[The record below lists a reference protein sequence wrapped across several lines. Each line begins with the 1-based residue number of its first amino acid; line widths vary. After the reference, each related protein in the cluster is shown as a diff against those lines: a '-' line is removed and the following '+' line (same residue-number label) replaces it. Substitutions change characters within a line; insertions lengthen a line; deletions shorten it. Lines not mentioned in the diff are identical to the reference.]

1 MEWEP
6 LLPSLER
13 IMKMGLQSYFE
24 EFNKKIKMD
33 YDQKSELASKRDI
46 ILNKLVSD
54 EEIPSFEYFN
64 QGSYAMYTGVEPL
77 DKEYDIDVGLVFNI
91 NKDDIKPYDLK
102 KSVYNAVKDHTDYGA
117 DIKEP
122 CVTVTYKKNG
132 EEAFHVDLVIYS
144 YEDQDDDESQIYMS
158 RGDEN
163 SAADEKIWEK
173 ADPCGLIDLINNKF
187 TDENERAQFRRA
199 IRYLKRWKNIKFKQT
214 GTSEPP
220 GIGVTLLAEKL
231 FKPYKYDYLE
241 KKFKADDLQALIDL
255 TNEIKNQFNFV
266 GTSKTGR
273 LLYRI
278 TLNLKVE
285 PYSDVF
291 CNMTDSQMTDFKD
304 KIESLYSKLI
314 EVKNETDII
323 EQCTKLIAI
332 FGDDF
337 PKADKIKES
346 KAQSNYIPPSSTAG
360 AITNE

>member
-1 MEWEP
+1 
-6 LLPSLER
+6 
-13 IMKMGLQSYFE
+13 MGLQRYFE

-46 ILNKLVSD
+46 IINKLASD
-54 EEIPSFEYFN
+54 EEIPSFGYFN

-91 NKDDIKPYDLK
+91 NKDDVKPYDLK
-102 KSVYNAVKDHTDYGA
+102 KGVYNVVKDHTDYGA

-144 YEDQDDDESQIYMS
+144 YEDKEDDESQLYMS

-163 SAADEKIWEK
+163 STSDEKIWEK
-173 ADPCGLIDLINNKF
+173 ADPFGLIDLINDKF
-187 TDENERAQFRRA
+187 DDEDERAQFRRI
-199 IRYLKRWKNIKFKQT
+199 IRYLKRWKNLKFKQT

-220 GIGVTLLAEKL
+220 GIGITLLAEKL
-231 FKPYKYDYLE
+231 FEPNKYDYLE
-241 KKFKADDLQALIDL
+241 RKFIANDLQALIDL
-255 TNEIKNQFNFV
+255 TSAIKTQFYFV

-278 TLNLKVE
+278 IINLKVE

-304 KIESLYSKLI
+304 KIESLNSKLI
-314 EVKNETDII
+314 EVKNETDIV
-323 EQCTKLIAI
+323 EQCHKLIAI

-337 PKADKIKES
+337 PKADIIKES
-346 KAQSNYIPPSSTAG
+346 KTQSNYIPPSSTAG
-360 AITNE
+360 AVMNE